1 MSPALST
8 SPASRICH
16 LTPNPR
22 LHLQF
27 FRHSP
32 SKSRNQGSSAQQTN
46 PALSRRRSYST
57 STAYRTPWAGR
68 PASENAGTDGQTE
81 KHNVQHDQSQ
91 KSKEERVKGES
102 GSVGLDEKPSG
113 QSKDAKKKV
122 QVEFPE
128 GAKRGPVIGM
138 EDERGGKGS

>member
-8 SPASRICH
+8 SPASRIRH

-27 FRHSP
+27 FRNTPTTPRTQAPSIQRAASP
-32 SKSRNQGSSAQQTN
+32 FQ
-46 PALSRRRSYST
+46 RRRSYST
-57 STAYRTPWAGR
+57 STAYRTPWTGH
-68 PASENAGTDGQTE
+68 PASENAGTDAQTE

-91 KSKEERVKGES
+91 KSKEDRVKGES
-102 GSVGLDEKPSG
+102 GSVGLEEKPSG
-113 QSKDAKKKV
+113 QSKEGKKKV

>member
-8 SPASRICH
+8 SPASRIRH

-27 FRHSP
+27 FRTTPTTPRTQAPSIQRAASP
-32 SKSRNQGSSAQQTN
+32 LQ
-46 PALSRRRSYST
+46 RRRSYST
-57 STAYRTPWAGR
+57 STAYRTPWTGR
-68 PASENAGTDGQTE
+68 SASENAGTDEQTE

-102 GSVGLDEKPSG
+102 GSAGLEEKPSG
-113 QSKDAKKKV
+113 QSKDAKKEV

>member
-8 SPASRICH
+8 SPASRIRH

-27 FRHSP
+27 FRISPTTPHS
-32 SKSRNQGSSAQQTN
+32 QTQTQA
-46 PALSRRRSYST
+46 PPLQRRRSYST
-57 STAYRTPWAGR
+57 STAYRTPWTGR
-68 PASENAGTDGQTE
+68 PASENAGTDAQTE
-81 KHNVQHDQSQ
+81 KHNVQHDQAQ
-91 KSKEERVKGES
+91 KSKEEKVKGES
-102 GSVGLDEKPSG
+102 GSAGLEEKPSESSREG
-113 QSKDAKKKV
+113 KKKV